1 MIQGKDKMTLN
12 DFKLISVQ
20 TARQILAKFVKNPAK
35 FEVLS
40 AILEDN
46 VMSTFQLRDILTFN
60 HDFASL
66 KSELQRYVA
75 MCKDFKDMS
84 VMDIQLIAN
93 RQILKNEEDLKK
105 AEQVKKVEP
114 PSYDI
119 KKLLEEN
126 NLSEAYKKVEE
137 HNMDQDAFWALDDG
151 KIKELLGVE
160 SFGERKHLVRVMD
173 EIKKKHMKDMEEKH
187 KALLDDTKIDREQVI
202 QLVQGA

>member
-1 MIQGKDKMTLN
+1 
-12 DFKLISVQ
+12 
-20 TARQILAKFVKNPAK
+20 
-35 FEVLS
+35 
-40 AILEDN
+40 
-46 VMSTFQLRDILTFN
+46 
-60 HDFASL
+60 
-66 KSELQRYVA
+66 

-93 RQILKNEEDLKK
+93 RQILKNEEDFKK

-126 NLSEAYKKVEE
+126 NLTEAYKKVQE
-137 HNMDQDAFWALDDG
+137 HNMDQEAFWALDDG

-173 EIKKKHMKDMEEKH
+173 EIKKKHMKDME
-187 KALLDDTKIDREQVI
+187 
-202 QLVQGA
+202 

>member
-1 MIQGKDKMTLN
+1 MIQGKDKMTLS

-20 TARQILAKFVKNPAK
+20 TARQILGKFVKNPAK
-35 FEVLS
+35 YEVLS

-60 HDFASL
+60 HDFESL
-66 KSELQRYVA
+66 KSELERYVT
-75 MCKDFKDMS
+75 MCKDFKEMS

-93 RQILKNEEDLKK
+93 KQILKNEEDLKK
-105 AEQVKKVEP
+105 AEQAKKVEP

-119 KKLLEEN
+119 KQLLTEN
-126 NLSEAYKKVEE
+126 NLTDAYTKVEE
-137 HNMDQDAFWALDDG
+137 LNIDQEAFWALDD
-151 KIKELLGVE
+151 KQIKEVLGVE
-160 SFGERKHLVRVMD
+160 SFGERKNLVRVMD
-173 EIKKKHMKDMEEKH
+173 EIKKKHTKDLEEIN